1 MNRHRVTFSDGTVA
15 TRNSRTARYDW
26 AWRIAYRRLGRHH
39 AATGFSSS
47 ETYAQGELER
57 RRQNIAGNCVGAV
70 ITMAEIQP
78 VTIEGG
84 RP

>member
-1 MNRHRVTFSDGTVA
+1 MNRHTVTFSDGTVA
-15 TRNSRTARYDW
+15 TRGSRTARYSW
-26 AWRIAYRRLGRHH
+26 AWRIAYRRLGLVH

-57 RRQNIAGNCVGAV
+57 RRQNIAGNCIGAV
-70 ITMAEIQP
+70 ITMAEVQA

>member
-1 MNRHRVTFSDGTVA
+1 MNRHTVTFSDGTVA
-15 TRNSRTARYDW
+15 TRASRTARYGW

>member
-1 MNRHRVTFSDGTVA
+1 MNHHRVTFSDGTVA
-15 TRNSRTARYDW
+15 TRSSRTARYGW

-47 ETYAQGELER
+47 ETYAQGELEK

>member
-15 TRNSRTARYDW
+15 TRNSKTARYDW
-26 AWRIAYRRLGRHH
+26 AWRIAYRRLGRLH
-39 AATGFSSS
+39 AAHGFSSS
-47 ETYAQGELER
+47 ETYAQGELDR
-57 RRQNIAGNCVGAV
+57 RRQNIGGNCVGAV
-70 ITMAEIQP
+70 ITMAEVQA

>member
-1 MNRHRVTFSDGTVA
+1 MNHHRVTFSDGTVA
-15 TRNSRTARYDW
+15 TRASRTSRYDW
-26 AWRIAYRRLGRHH
+26 AWRIAYKRLGRIH
-39 AATGFSSS
+39 AAHGFSSS
-47 ETYAQGELER
+47 EAYAQGELEK

-70 ITMAEIQP
+70 ITMAEIQA